1 MKIVVVAGGS
11 SAEREVSLL
20 SGQSV
25 AKALT
30 AAGHKV
36 QTLDLSTASIDE
48 ITAGDVVFPVLHG
61 AGGEDGSLQKQLEAR
76 GAKFVGSGSDAS
88 ALCFDKWRYRQV
100 VTAAGLPMPKADT
113 VQQHEHATHELAQ
126 DLHVLKPIN
135 GGSSIDT
142 HIVRDLGKISRAA
155 IAKTFANHQTM
166 LIEQLIDGTEL
177 TVGVLG
183 DQALPIIEI
192 IPPEDG
198 EFDYQNK
205 YNGRSQENVAPE
217 HISSKIQQAVKDL
230 ALKAHRLTGCRDFSR
245 TDIMCDKRGNLF
257 LLETNTIPG
266 MTEQSLFPKMAAA
279 AGLPMP
285 QLCSQLVELALHRQ
299 QM

>member
-1 MKIVVVAGGS
+1 MKIVVVAGGN

-25 AKALT
+25 TNALI
-30 AAGHKV
+30 AAGHQV
-36 QTLDLSTASIDE
+36 QTLDSLTASIDE
-48 ITAGDVVFPVLHG
+48 ITDGDVVFPVLHG
-61 AGGEDGSLQKQLEAR
+61 AGGEDGTLQEQLEER
-76 GAKFVGSGSDAS
+76 GAKFVGSGSAAS

-100 VTAAGLPMPKADT
+100 VTAAGLPMPRADT
-113 VQQHEHATHELAQ
+113 LQHHEHAAHELAQ

-142 HIVRDLGKISRAA
+142 HIVRDLGKIPHAA
-155 IAKTFANHQTM
+155 IAKTFATHQTM

-183 DQALPIIEI
+183 DKALPIIEI
-192 IPPEDG
+192 IPPENG
-198 EFDYQNK
+198 EFDFQNK
-205 YNGRSQENVAPE
+205 YNGRSQENIAPE
-217 HISSKIQQAVKDL
+217 HISPEIQQAAQDL
-230 ALKAHRLTGCRDFSR
+230 ALKAHQLTGCRDFSR
-245 TDIMCDKRGNLF
+245 TDIMCDKHGNLF

-279 AGLPMP
+279 ADLPMP
-285 QLCSQLVELALHRQ
+285 QLCNRLIDLASHH
-299 QM
+299 